1 MTETAGPS
9 DTLIGT
15 RAARS
20 KSEDI
25 AALVATLFEA
35 DRQLDELM
43 DGQVDSVSDA
53 HGGTMLLRGAQ
64 RQLLGSDGVKQ
75 SAILDAIPFSVAVLD
90 ARSRIIWVNAG
101 WKQFAVEN
109 GMQAQG
115 QSLGASY
122 LEICD
127 QARGDESAQAG
138 AAAAGIRKVLGG
150 EVSSFS
156 LEYPCHSPTQRRW
169 FRMRVATLAQ
179 GDVGGAVVM
188 HTDITAR
195 IEAAQGLET
204 VVLHTERRESMFNTM
219 LSSISD
225 FTYLFDRQGRILYAN
240 QPLLDLWGVTFD
252 QAVGA
257 TLFQLG
263 YPDELA
269 ARLQGQVE
277 EVFSS
282 NARITDET
290 PYVSPSGQRGHY
302 EYILSPA
309 IGPDGSVDF
318 VVGSSRDVTQRKQ
331 SETALCASEAEFRTL
346 AESMPQ
352 IVWLSRSDGWNIY
365 LNQHWMDY
373 TGVSLAQSLGHG
385 WIEPFHPDDRQ
396 GAWDAWQ
403 HATATQG
410 EYSLECR
417 LRRADG
423 AYRWWLTRGVSLR
436 DETGQVL
443 KWIGTYTDIHD
454 MKLAQLHVAQA
465 HRELQRQQAE
475 LRNVTDLL
483 EASHAQLVTAQSV
496 AKMGNWSTDLVSGKV
511 EWSLGTHSVFGT
523 DAELF
528 EPTHEGFFNR
538 VHPDDAAAI
547 EQAFVRLADLHGTQV
562 MEHRI
567 VLPTGA
573 VKVVE
578 ERWQLFRDQR
588 GVPVR
593 AFGTCQDITE
603 RRRDKDALRELNAD
617 LELRVTA
624 RTAELTLAREE
635 AEHANQAKSD
645 FLAAIS
651 HELRTPMSGLL
662 GLLELLGLDKLKKE
676 QHETL
681 AVARESGN
689 ALLQIIDDLL
699 DFSKIEA
706 DRLELDPVA
715 ASVAEVVERAC
726 LLHGRIA
733 ASKGITLAFEVDPQI
748 SQLLSFDAL
757 RLGQIL
763 NNFLNNAVKF
773 TERGRVDVRV
783 ELAGRAAGAEELRLT
798 VRDTGIGITPEQL
811 GRLFQPFV
819 QATRGTSTRF
829 GGTGLGLVISRR
841 LAHLMGGAV
850 DIQSEP
856 GQGTTLTLT
865 VAFAVCAEAPAAGE
879 TDRQLLDALLAG
891 RRLAPALQQAERDG
905 TLLLVVDDHPTNRLL
920 MLRQVASLGYAA
932 EAADDGEHA
941 FAAWKSGRFAAVFTD
956 CNMPMMNGYELTAAI
971 RSAEEQTGARR
982 IPIIGCTANAM
993 REAAEQCLSAGM
1005 DDWLIKPAGL
1015 VEMSQKLDLWVPLA
1029 RFERMPTVPAPLH
1042 LPKPHAHVH
1051 AHAPAPV
1058 EPGLIDLVLLGEISG
1073 GNQQIQR
1080 EILADF
1086 HRMNEQDAAS
1096 LRRAVLEN
1104 DFKQVMQFAHRIKG
1118 ANLMLGATRM
1128 AAACERLE
1136 SAGAA
1141 GQGSA
1146 LQAAMTVFEAELLR
1160 LNQSLGDR
1168 SAAP

>member
-1 MTETAGPS
+1 VTETARQS
-9 DTLIGT
+9 DTPIGT
-15 RAARS
+15 CAGRS

-43 DGQVDSVSDA
+43 DGRVDSVSDA
-53 HGGTMLLRGAQ
+53 HGGTMLLRRAQ
-64 RQLLGSDGVKQ
+64 RQLREGDGAMQ
-75 SAILDAIPFSVAVLD
+75 SAVLDAIPINIAVLD
-90 ARSRIIWVNAG
+90 ARGGIIWVNAG
-101 WKQFAVEN
+101 WKQFAAEN
-109 GMQAQG
+109 AMQAQG
-115 QSLGASY
+115 QGIGANY

-127 QARGDESAQAG
+127 RARGDDSAQAR
-138 AAAAGIRKVLGG
+138 AAAAGIRGVLGG
-150 EVSSFS
+150 EVSSYS
-156 LEYPCHSPTQRRW
+156 LDYPCHSPTQRRW
-169 FRMRVATLAQ
+169 FRMRVATLVQ
-179 GDVGGAVVM
+179 GDVRGAVVM
-188 HTDITAR
+188 HLDITAR
-195 IEAAQGLET
+195 VEAAQDLAT
-204 VVLHTERRESMFNTM
+204 LSLHTERRERMLNTM

-225 FTYLFDRQGRILYAN
+225 FTYLFDRQGRFLYAN
-240 QPLLDLWGVTFD
+240 QPLLDLWGVTLD
-252 QAVGA
+252 QVVG
-257 TLFQLG
+257 TNYSQLS

-269 ARLQGQVE
+269 ARLQGQVQ
-277 EVFSS
+277 EVFTSKS
-282 NARITDET
+282 RITDET
-290 PYVSPSGQRGHY
+290 SYVSPSGQRGDY
-302 EYILSPA
+302 ECIFSPA

-318 VVGSSRDVTQRKQ
+318 VVGSTRDVTQRKQ
-331 SETALCASEAEFRTL
+331 SEIALRASEAQFRTL

-352 IVWLSRSDGWNIY
+352 MVWLTRSDGWNIY
-365 LNQHWMDY
+365 VNQNWMDY
-373 TGVSLAQSLGHG
+373 TGLSLEQSLGHG
-385 WIEPFHPDDRQ
+385 WIEAVHPDDRQ
-396 GAWDAWQ
+396 RSWDAWQ

-410 EYSLECR
+410 EYSLECL

-423 AYRWWLTRGVSLR
+423 AYRWWLTRAVPQW
-436 DETGQVL
+436 DETGKIL
-443 KWIGTYTDIHD
+443 KWIGTSTDIHD
-454 MKLAQLHVAQA
+454 LKLAQLEISQA
-465 HRELQRQQAE
+465 HWDLQRQQAE
-475 LRNVTDLL
+475 LRKVTDLL

-496 AKMGNWSTDLVSGKV
+496 AKMGNWSTDLVSGKG

-523 DAELF
+523 DVELF
-528 EPTHEGFFNR
+528 EPTYEGFLNL
-538 VHPDDAAAI
+538 VHPDDRAAVD
-547 EQAFVRLADLHGTQV
+547 QAFLRPAGLQSAQV
-562 MEHRI
+562 FEFRI

-578 ERWQLFRDQR
+578 ERWQVFRDPR

-593 AFGTCQDITE
+593 AFGTSQDVTE
-603 RRRDKDALRELNAD
+603 RRRNQDALREINVD
-617 LELRVTA
+617 LELRVNA

-662 GLLELLGLDKLKKE
+662 GLLELLGLDQLKKE

-689 ALLQIIDDLL
+689 ALLHIIDDLL

-706 DRLELDPVA
+706 DRLELDPEA
-715 ASVAEVVERAC
+715 ASVAEVVERTC
-726 LLHGRIA
+726 LLHSQIA
-733 ASKGITLAFEVDPQI
+733 SSKDLTLAFEVDPQI
-748 SQLLSFDAL
+748 SPLLSFDAL

-783 ELAGRAAGAEELRLT
+783 DLAGRAPGSEELRFT

-819 QATRGTSTRF
+819 QAGRGTSTRF

-850 DIQSEP
+850 EIQSEP
-856 GQGTTLTLT
+856 GRGTTLTLT
-865 VAFAVCAEAPAAGE
+865 VAFAVCAEEPVAGD
-879 TDRQLLDALLAG
+879 TDRQVLDALLAG
-891 RRLAPALQQAERDG
+891 RRPAPALLQAERDG

-920 MLRQVASLGYAA
+920 LLRQVASLGYAA
-932 EAADDGEHA
+932 EAADDGEQA
-941 FAAWKSGRFAAVFTD
+941 LAAWKSGRFAAIITD
-956 CNMPMMNGYELTAAI
+956 CNMPRMNGYELTAAI
-971 RSAEEQTGARR
+971 RSAEEQTDARR

-1029 RFERMPTVPAPLH
+1029 RFERMATVPAPLY
-1042 LPKPHAHVH
+1042 LTKPHG
-1051 AHAPAPV
+1051 HAPAPV

-1073 GNQQIQR
+1073 GNPQIQQ

-1086 HRMNEQDAAS
+1086 RRVNEQDAAS
-1096 LRRAVLEN
+1096 LRQAVVEN
-1104 DFKQVMQFAHRIKG
+1104 DFKRVMQFAHRIKG

-1128 AAACERLE
+1128 AAACEQLE

-1141 GQGSA
+1141 GQSGA
-1146 LQAAMTVFEAELLR
+1146 LQAAMIVFEAELLR
-1160 LNQSLGDR
+1160 LNQAFRNR

>member
-1 MTETAGPS
+1 VTETARQS
-9 DTLIGT
+9 DTPIGT
-15 RAARS
+15 CAGRS

-43 DGQVDSVSDA
+43 DGRVDSVSDA
-53 HGGTMLLRGAQ
+53 HGGTMLLRRAQ
-64 RQLLGSDGVKQ
+64 RQLREGDGAMQ
-75 SAILDAIPFSVAVLD
+75 SAVLDAIPINIAVLD
-90 ARSRIIWVNAG
+90 ARGGIIWVNAG
-101 WKQFAVEN
+101 WKQFAAEN
-109 GMQAQG
+109 AMQAQG
-115 QSLGASY
+115 QGIGANY

-127 QARGDESAQAG
+127 RARGDDSAQAR
-138 AAAAGIRKVLGG
+138 AAAAGIRGVLGG
-150 EVSSFS
+150 EVSSYS
-156 LEYPCHSPTQRRW
+156 LDYPCHSPTQRRW
-169 FRMRVATLAQ
+169 FRMRVATLVQ
-179 GDVGGAVVM
+179 GDVRGAVVM
-188 HTDITAR
+188 HLDITAR
-195 IEAAQGLET
+195 VEAAQDLAT
-204 VVLHTERRESMFNTM
+204 LSLHTERRERMLNTM

-225 FTYLFDRQGRILYAN
+225 FTYLFDRQGRFLYAN
-240 QPLLDLWGVTFD
+240 QPLLDLWGVTLD
-252 QAVGA
+252 QVVG
-257 TLFQLG
+257 TNYSQLS

-269 ARLQGQVE
+269 ARLQGQVQ
-277 EVFSS
+277 EVFTSKS
-282 NARITDET
+282 RITDET
-290 PYVSPSGQRGHY
+290 SYVSPSGQRGDY
-302 EYILSPA
+302 ECIFSPA

-318 VVGSSRDVTQRKQ
+318 VVGSTRDVTQRKQ
-331 SETALCASEAEFRTL
+331 SEIALRASEAQFRTL

-352 IVWLSRSDGWNIY
+352 MVWLTRSDGWNIY
-365 LNQHWMDY
+365 VNQNWMDY
-373 TGVSLAQSLGHG
+373 TGLSLEQSLGHG
-385 WIEPFHPDDRQ
+385 WIEAVHPDDRQ
-396 GAWDAWQ
+396 RSWDAWQ

-410 EYSLECR
+410 EYSLECL

-423 AYRWWLTRGVSLR
+423 AYRWWLTRAVPQW
-436 DETGQVL
+436 DETGKIL
-443 KWIGTYTDIHD
+443 KWIGTSTDIHD
-454 MKLAQLHVAQA
+454 LKLAQLEISQA
-465 HRELQRQQAE
+465 HWDLQRQQAE
-475 LRNVTDLL
+475 LRKVTDLL

-496 AKMGNWSTDLVSGKV
+496 AKMGNWSTDLVSGKG

-523 DAELF
+523 DVELF
-528 EPTHEGFFNR
+528 EPTYEGFLNL
-538 VHPDDAAAI
+538 VHPDDRAAVD
-547 EQAFVRLADLHGTQV
+547 QAFLRPAGLQSAQV
-562 MEHRI
+562 FEFRI

-578 ERWQLFRDQR
+578 ERWQVFRDPR

-593 AFGTCQDITE
+593 AFGTSQDVTE
-603 RRRDKDALRELNAD
+603 RRRNQDALREINVD
-617 LELRVTA
+617 LELRVNA

-662 GLLELLGLDKLKKE
+662 GLLELLGLDQLKKE

-689 ALLQIIDDLL
+689 ALLHIIDDLL

-706 DRLELDPVA
+706 DRLELDPEA
-715 ASVAEVVERAC
+715 ASVAEVVERTC
-726 LLHGRIA
+726 LLHSQIA
-733 ASKGITLAFEVDPQI
+733 SSKDLTLAFEVDPQI
-748 SQLLSFDAL
+748 SPLLSFDAL

-783 ELAGRAAGAEELRLT
+783 DLAGRAPGSEELRFT

-819 QATRGTSTRF
+819 QAGRGTSTRF

-850 DIQSEP
+850 EIQSEP
-856 GQGTTLTLT
+856 GRGTTLTLT
-865 VAFAVCAEAPAAGE
+865 VAFAVCAEEPVAGD
-879 TDRQLLDALLAG
+879 TDRQVLDALLAG
-891 RRLAPALQQAERDG
+891 RRPAPALLQAERDG

-920 MLRQVASLGYAA
+920 LLRQVASLGYAA
-932 EAADDGEHA
+932 EAADDGEQA
-941 FAAWKSGRFAAVFTD
+941 LAAWKSGRFAAIITD
-956 CNMPMMNGYELTAAI
+956 CNMPRMNGYELTAAI

-982 IPIIGCTANAM
+982 IPIIGCTANAT

-1029 RFERMPTVPAPLH
+1029 RFERMATVPAPL
-1042 LPKPHAHVH
+1042 LLKKQNG
-1051 AHAPAPV
+1051 HAPAPV
-1058 EPGLIDLVLLGEISG
+1058 EPGLIDLALLGEISG
-1073 GNQQIQR
+1073 GNPQIQQ

-1086 HRMNEQDAAS
+1086 HRMNEQDAVS
-1096 LRRAVLEN
+1096 LRQAVVEN
-1104 DFKQVMQFAHRIKG
+1104 DFKRVMQFAHRIKG
-1118 ANLMLGATRM
+1118 ANLMLGAARL

-1141 GQGSA
+1141 GQSGA
-1146 LQAAMTVFEAELLR
+1146 LQAAMTLFEAELLR
-1160 LNQSLGDR
+1160 LERSFGKR

>member
-1 MTETAGPS
+1 VTETARQS
-9 DTLIGT
+9 DTPIGT
-15 RAARS
+15 CAGRS

-43 DGQVDSVSDA
+43 DGRVDSVSDA
-53 HGGTMLLRGAQ
+53 HGGTMLLRRAQ
-64 RQLLGSDGVKQ
+64 RQLREGDGAMQ
-75 SAILDAIPFSVAVLD
+75 SAVLDAIPINIAVLD
-90 ARSRIIWVNAG
+90 ARGGIIWVNAG
-101 WKQFAVEN
+101 WKQFAAEN
-109 GMQAQG
+109 AMQAQG
-115 QSLGASY
+115 QGIGANY

-127 QARGDESAQAG
+127 RARGDDSAQAR
-138 AAAAGIRKVLGG
+138 AAAAGIRGVLGG
-150 EVSSFS
+150 EVSSYS
-156 LEYPCHSPTQRRW
+156 LDYPCHSPTQRRW
-169 FRMRVATLAQ
+169 FRMRVATLVQ
-179 GDVGGAVVM
+179 GDVRGAVVM
-188 HTDITAR
+188 HLDITAR
-195 IEAAQGLET
+195 VEAAQDLAT
-204 VVLHTERRESMFNTM
+204 LSLHTERRERMLNTM

-225 FTYLFDRQGRILYAN
+225 FTYLFDRQGRFLYAN
-240 QPLLDLWGVTFD
+240 QPLLDLWGVTLD
-252 QAVGA
+252 QVVG
-257 TLFQLG
+257 TNYSQLS

-269 ARLQGQVE
+269 ARLQGQVQ
-277 EVFSS
+277 EVFTSKS
-282 NARITDET
+282 RITDET
-290 PYVSPSGQRGHY
+290 SYVSPSGQRGDY
-302 EYILSPA
+302 ECIFSPA

-318 VVGSSRDVTQRKQ
+318 VVGSTRDVTQRKQ
-331 SETALCASEAEFRTL
+331 SEIALRASEAQFRTL

-352 IVWLSRSDGWNIY
+352 MVWLTRSDGWNIY
-365 LNQHWMDY
+365 VNQNWMDY
-373 TGVSLAQSLGHG
+373 TGLSLEQSLGHG
-385 WIEPFHPDDRQ
+385 WIEAVHPDDRQ
-396 GAWDAWQ
+396 RSWDAWQ

-410 EYSLECR
+410 EYSLECL

-423 AYRWWLTRGVSLR
+423 AYRWWLTRAVPQW
-436 DETGQVL
+436 DETGKIL
-443 KWIGTYTDIHD
+443 KWIGTSTDIHD
-454 MKLAQLHVAQA
+454 LKLAQLEISQA
-465 HRELQRQQAE
+465 HWDLQRQQAE
-475 LRNVTDLL
+475 LRKVTDLL

-496 AKMGNWSTDLVSGKV
+496 AKMGNWSTDLVSGKG

-523 DAELF
+523 DVELF
-528 EPTHEGFFNR
+528 EPTYEGFLNL
-538 VHPDDAAAI
+538 VHPDDRAAVD
-547 EQAFVRLADLHGTQV
+547 QAFLRPAGLQSAQV
-562 MEHRI
+562 FEFRI

-578 ERWQLFRDQR
+578 ERWQVFRDPR

-593 AFGTCQDITE
+593 AFGTSQDVTE
-603 RRRDKDALRELNAD
+603 RRRNQDALREINVD
-617 LELRVTA
+617 LELRVNA

-662 GLLELLGLDKLKKE
+662 GLLELLGLDQLKKE

-689 ALLQIIDDLL
+689 ALLHIIDDLL

-706 DRLELDPVA
+706 DRLELDPEA
-715 ASVAEVVERAC
+715 ASVAEVVERTC
-726 LLHGRIA
+726 LLHSQIA
-733 ASKGITLAFEVDPQI
+733 SSKDLTLAFEVDPQI
-748 SQLLSFDAL
+748 SPLLSFDAL

-783 ELAGRAAGAEELRLT
+783 DLAGRAPGSEELRFT

-819 QATRGTSTRF
+819 QAGRGTSTRF

-850 DIQSEP
+850 EIQSEP
-856 GQGTTLTLT
+856 GRGTTLTLT
-865 VAFAVCAEAPAAGE
+865 VAFAVCAEEPVAGD
-879 TDRQLLDALLAG
+879 TDRQVLDALLAG
-891 RRLAPALQQAERDG
+891 RRPAPALLQAERDG

-920 MLRQVASLGYAA
+920 LLRQVASLGYAA
-932 EAADDGEHA
+932 EAADDGEQA
-941 FAAWKSGRFAAVFTD
+941 LAAWKSGRFAAIITD
-956 CNMPMMNGYELTAAI
+956 CNMPRMNGYELTAAI

-982 IPIIGCTANAM
+982 IPIIGCTANAT

-1029 RFERMPTVPAPLH
+1029 RFERMATVPAPLY
-1042 LPKPHAHVH
+1042 LTKPHG
-1051 AHAPAPV
+1051 HAPAPV

-1073 GNQQIQR
+1073 GNPQIQQ

-1086 HRMNEQDAAS
+1086 RRVNEQDAAS
-1096 LRRAVLEN
+1096 LRQAVVEN
-1104 DFKQVMQFAHRIKG
+1104 DFKRVMQFAHRIKG

-1128 AAACERLE
+1128 AAACEQLE

-1141 GQGSA
+1141 GQSGA
-1146 LQAAMTVFEAELLR
+1146 LQAAMIVFEAELLR
-1160 LNQSLGDR
+1160 LNQAFRNR

>member
-1 MTETAGPS
+1 VTETAG
-9 DTLIGT
+9 
-15 RAARS
+15 RS
-20 KSEDI
+20 KSEHI

-35 DRQLDELM
+35 DRQLDALM

-53 HGGTMLLRGAQ
+53 HGGTMLLRRAQ
-64 RQLLGSDGVKQ
+64 RQLLEGDGAMQ
-75 SAILDAIPFSVAVLD
+75 SAIADAIPASIAVLD
-90 ARSRIIWVNAG
+90 ARGKVIWVNAG

-109 GMQAQG
+109 DMQAQG
-115 QSLGASY
+115 QGPGASY

-127 QARGDESAQAG
+127 RARGDDSAEAG
-138 AAAAGIRKVLGG
+138 AAAAGIRQVLGG
-150 EVSSFS
+150 EASSFS
-156 LEYPCHSPTQRRW
+156 LDYPCHSPTQRRW
-169 FRMRVATLAQ
+169 FRMRVAALAQ
-179 GDVGGAVVM
+179 GDVRGAVVM
-188 HTDITAR
+188 HLDITER
-195 IEAAQGLET
+195 IEAAQTLAT
-204 VVLHTERRESMFNTM
+204 LSLHTERRERMLNTM
-219 LSSISD
+219 LASISD
-225 FTYLFDRQGRILYAN
+225 FTYLFDRQGRLLYAN
-240 QPLLDLWGVTFD
+240 QPLLDLWGVTLD

-257 TLFQLG
+257 TLSQLG
-263 YPDELA
+263 YPDGLA
-269 ARLQGQVE
+269 TRLHRQVQ
-277 EVFSS
+277 EVITSK
-282 NARITDET
+282 ARITDET

-309 IGPDGSVDF
+309 IGADGSVDF

-331 SETALCASEAEFRTL
+331 NETALRASVAEFRTL

-352 IVWLSRSDGWNIY
+352 IVWVTRSDGWNIY
-365 LNQHWMDY
+365 FNQHWMDY
-373 TGVSLAQSLGHG
+373 TGLSLEQSLGHG
-385 WIEPFHPDDRQ
+385 WNEPFHPDDRQ

-410 EYSLECR
+410 QYSIESR

-423 AYRWWLTRGVSLR
+423 AYRWWLTRGVPLR
-436 DETGQVL
+436 DDTGAVL
-443 KWIGTYTDIHD
+443 KWIGTCTDIHD
-454 MKLAQLHVAQA
+454 LKLAQLEVAQA
-465 HRELQRQQAE
+465 NRDLLRQQAE
-475 LRNVTDLL
+475 LRKVTDQL

-496 AKMGNWSTDLVSGKV
+496 AKMGNWSIDLASGKV
-511 EWSLGTHSVFGT
+511 AWSLGNHNVFGT
-523 DAELF
+523 DAGLF
-528 EPTHEGFFNR
+528 EPTYEGFINR
-538 VHPDDAAAI
+538 VHPDDRAAV
-547 EQAFVRLADLHGTQV
+547 EQAFLRSSDLQGTEV
-562 MEHRI
+562 IEHRI

-578 ERWQLFRDQR
+578 ESWQVFRDPQ

-593 AFGTCQDITE
+593 AFGTCQDVTE
-603 RRRDKDALRELNAD
+603 RRRNQDALRELNAD
-617 LELRVTA
+617 LELRVEV

-689 ALLQIIDDLL
+689 ALLHIIDDIL
-699 DFSKIEA
+699 DFAKIEA
-706 DRLELDPVA
+706 DRLELDPQA
-715 ASVAEVVERAC
+715 ASVAEVVERTC
-726 LLHGRIA
+726 LLHSQIA
-733 ASKGITLAFEVDPQI
+733 SSRDLTLAFEVDPRI
-748 SQLLSFDAL
+748 SPLLSFDAL

-763 NNFLNNAVKF
+763 NNFVNNAVKF

-783 ELAGRAAGAEELRLT
+783 DLAGRAPGSEELRFT
-798 VRDTGIGITPEQL
+798 VRDTGIGITPDQL

-819 QATRGTSTRF
+819 QAGRGTSTRF

-856 GQGTTLTLT
+856 GRGTTLTLT
-865 VAFAVCAEAPAAGE
+865 VAFPVCAQEPGAGD
-879 TDRQLLDALLAG
+879 TDRQVLDALLAG
-891 RRLAPALQQAERDG
+891 RRSAPALQQAERDG

-920 MLRQVASLGYAA
+920 LLRQVASLGYAA
-932 EAADDGEHA
+932 EAADDGEQA
-941 FAAWKSGRFAAVFTD
+941 LAAWKSGRFAAIITD
-956 CNMPMMNGYELTAAI
+956 CNMPRMNGYELTAAI
-971 RSAEEQTGARR
+971 RSAEEQTDARR

-1029 RFERMPTVPAPLH
+1029 RFERMATVPAPLY
-1042 LPKPHAHVH
+1042 LTKPHG
-1051 AHAPAPV
+1051 HAPAPV

-1073 GNQQIQR
+1073 GNPQIQQ

-1086 HRMNEQDAAS
+1086 RRVNEQDAAS
-1096 LRRAVLEN
+1096 LRQAVVEN
-1104 DFKQVMQFAHRIKG
+1104 DFKRVMQFAHRIKG

-1128 AAACERLE
+1128 AAACEQLE

-1141 GQGSA
+1141 GQSGA
-1146 LQAAMTVFEAELLR
+1146 LQAAMIVFEAELLR
-1160 LNQSLGDR
+1160 LNQAFRNR